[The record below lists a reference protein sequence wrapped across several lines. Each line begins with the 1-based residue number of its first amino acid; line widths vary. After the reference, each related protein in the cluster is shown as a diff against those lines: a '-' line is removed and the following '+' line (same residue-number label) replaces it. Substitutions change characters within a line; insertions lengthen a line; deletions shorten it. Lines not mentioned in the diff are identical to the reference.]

1 MEKSLLS
8 FLKSCFL
15 FFFAF
20 AFYMADAQEIT
31 FTYDAAGNQTNRKW
45 VCVNCKTAEDL
56 AKAAKMEEA
65 AETPEELQEVAM
77 TDEETL
83 ARPLTL
89 YPNPV
94 SSTLYVDWEGDFP
107 VREVQIYG
115 NIGNLVNKNAVA
127 KSQTQAELQFGMLP
141 IGVYVMVVIYED
153 GHKET
158 RKIIKK

>member
-1 MEKSLLS
+1 MEKFLLS

-15 FFFAF
+15 FFFSF

-31 FTYDAAGNQTNRKW
+31 FTYDTAGNQTSRKW
-45 VCVNCKTAEDL
+45 VCVNCRTVEDL

-77 TDEETL
+77 ADEETL

-115 NIGNLVNKNAVA
+115 NTGNLVDKNAVA

-141 IGVYVMVVIYED
+141 IGAYVMVVIYED